1 MKKLLSFL
9 LLCAL
14 ILPFIGI
21 LGLRMEIKEIKR
33 IVKKEIL
40 SKLSQEET
48 QDLWI
53 KISEFETN
61 SKIIYHK
68 IDNELEIEGEMYDI
82 ISVVKDGE
90 FLKYTC
96 YHDHKESS
104 LKKKIKQSLTDLF
117 AQNPLKS
124 DKTKSLLVFL
134 KNLICQYPS
143 SFLHNRWST
152 KGITLSYHV
161 IHLTGKNF
169 PALKPP
175 PPEF

>member
-1 MKKLLSFL
+1 MEKLLSFL
-9 LLCAL
+9 LLWIL

-21 LGLRMEIKEIKR
+21 LGLRLEIKEMKR

-40 SKLSQEET
+40 SKLSHEET

-68 IDNELEIEGEMYDI
+68 IDNELEIGGEMYDI

-96 YHDHKESS
+96 YLDHKESS
-104 LKKKIKQSLTDLF
+104 LRKKIKQSLDDLF

-124 DKTKSLLVFL
+124 DKTNSILVFL

-143 SFLHNRWST
+143 SFQYNKWST
-152 KGITLSYHV
+152 KKITLSYHV
-161 IHLTGKNF
+161 VHLIGSNF
-169 PALKPP
+169 STLKSP

>member
-1 MKKLLSFL
+1 MKSLNLN
-9 LLCAL
+9 
-14 ILPFIGI
+14 I
-21 LGLRMEIKEIKR
+21 

-40 SKLSQEET
+40 SKLSHEET
-48 QDLWI
+48 QDVWI

-68 IDNELEIEGEMYDI
+68 IDNELEIGGEMYDI

-90 FLKYTC
+90 FLKYNC
-96 YHDHKESS
+96 YLDHKESS
-104 LKKKIKQSLTDLF
+104 LRKKIKQSLDDLF

-124 DKTKSLLVFL
+124 DKTNSILVFL
-134 KNLICQYPS
+134 KNLICQYPC

-161 IHLTGKNF
+161 IHLIGNNF
-169 PALKPP
+169 SALKPP